1 MKRRLTRR
9 RLLEQGLRGSILVG
23 GAAIAGLGRPATA
36 PRQARP
42 SAEPDLTGVLRAA
55 ADEIIPGSDGM
66 PAASEAGCVE
76 YLTRLT
82 REDASI
88 RRSLAGA
95 VEALETASRERVGRP
110 FARQERAERVQSLRA
125 LERDKPDTF
134 AVLRDYVYEAYYTR
148 PAVWKLIGY
157 EFHPTNQAGPRMKP
171 FDESA
176 LTQVRKKPRYY
187 REVS

>member
-23 GAAIAGLGRPATA
+23 GAAIAGVGRPAAA
-36 PRQARP
+36 PVRAKP
-42 SAEPDLTGVLRAA
+42 STEPDFTGVLRDA
-55 ADEIIPGSDGM
+55 ADEIIPASDGM
-66 PAASEAGCVE
+66 PAASEVGCVE
-76 YLTRLT
+76 YLTRLM
-82 REDASI
+82 RDDASI

-95 VEALETASRERVGRP
+95 VEALETASRERFGNA
-110 FARQERAERVQSLRA
+110 FARQQRAERVQSLRA

-157 EFHPTNQAGPRMKP
+157 EFYPTNQAGPRMKP

>member
-1 MKRRLTRR
+1 M
-9 RLLEQGLRGSILVG
+9 
-23 GAAIAGLGRPATA
+23 
-36 PRQARP
+36 
-42 SAEPDLTGVLRAA
+42 
-55 ADEIIPGSDGM
+55 
-66 PAASEAGCVE
+66 
-76 YLTRLT
+76 
-82 REDASI
+82 
-88 RRSLAGA
+88 
-95 VEALETASRERVGRP
+95 
-110 FARQERAERVQSLRA
+110 QSLRA

-157 EFHPTNQAGPRMKP
+157 EFYPTNQAGPRVKP